1 MRFAWINKDS
11 ANDDPT
17 EQSPINRVIYIA
29 YNLIWWIPIV
39 LVVFKI
45 IDYQTAFIA
54 LFVLTAIRA
63 VVNLFRNNVLNPQKA
78 ENFPLRS
85 V

>member
-11 ANDDPT
+11 ANDVPT
-17 EQSPINRVIYIA
+17 EQSSINRVIYIV

-39 LVVFKI
+39 LAVFKI
-45 IDYQTAFIA
+45 IDYRTAFIA
-54 LFVLTAIRA
+54 LFILTAIRA
-63 VVNLFRNNVLNPQKA
+63 VVNLFRNNALNPKQA
-78 ENFPLRS
+78 ENFPLRA

>member
-11 ANDDPT
+11 TNDVPT
-17 EQSPINRVIYIA
+17 EQSSINRVIYIV

-39 LVVFKI
+39 LAVFKI
-45 IDYQTAFIA
+45 IDYRTAFIA
-54 LFVLTAIRA
+54 LFILTAIRA
-63 VVNLFRNNVLNPQKA
+63 VVNLFRNNVLNPKQA
-78 ENFPLRS
+78 ENFPLRA